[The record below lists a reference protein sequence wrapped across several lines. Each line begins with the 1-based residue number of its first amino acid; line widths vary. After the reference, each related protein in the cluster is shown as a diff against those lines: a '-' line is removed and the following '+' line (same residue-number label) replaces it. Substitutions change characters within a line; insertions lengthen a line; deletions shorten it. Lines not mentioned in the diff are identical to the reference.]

1 MKYICLYILI
11 LLCSPTL
18 VGQKIEPKL
27 TFNVELGLPVTLK
40 NEPFNDVMQGL
51 VGTSIYGQYS
61 LPFHLNFGAGVRYS
75 LFTINEFSVPG
86 AFSGNIQTGAGFLN
100 VGYDKYATDK
110 LAYDIGVRVGYS
122 LNFSSVKEHN
132 PEGEVIRTIN
142 NQISALMVEPHL
154 GLILAVDE
162 KNAYRFSVG
171 YNIVGYGFKPS
182 FIGIETNS
190 GWDPSGFSQVT
201 QFLIVGFGYTH
212 YFVGKK

>member
-1 MKYICLYILI
+1 VKYIILYILFF
-11 LLCSPTL
+11 LCSSTL

-27 TFNVELGLPVTLK
+27 TFNVELGLPVALK

-51 VGTSIYGQYS
+51 AAASVYGQYS

-86 AFSGNIQTGAGFLN
+86 AFSGNVQTAAGFFK

-110 LAYDIGVRVGYS
+110 LAYDFGVRVGYS
-122 LNFSSVKEHN
+122 FNFSNVKELN
-132 PEGEVIRTIN
+132 PEGETIRSIN

-182 FIGIETNS
+182 FIGIESNS
-190 GWDPSGFSQVT
+190 GWDPNGFSEVT

-212 YFVGKK
+212 YFIGKK